1 MIGTR
6 RISGNATNLHQNRW
20 KRYAMGVQKTSSLR
34 KPTAAAFGLSAQRMM
49 GNYSSSFWPKKDQ
62 IHTMLSQQNRR
73 NARNSGD
80 IKIGKEIRGYEHTT
94 RTRKAPEPYPSIQE
108 LYRRSR
114 MVGYHG
120 HRSTEYEQE
129 F

>member
-6 RISGNATNLHQNRW
+6 RISGTATSLHQNRW

-49 GNYSSSFWPKKDQ
+49 ENYSSSSWPKKDQ

-73 NARNSGD
+73 NVRNSGD
-80 IKIGKEIRGYEHTT
+80 IKIGKTLYVKSQNRER
-94 RTRKAPEPYPSIQE
+94 RKQ
-108 LYRRSR
+108 
-114 MVGYHG
+114 
-120 HRSTEYEQE
+120 
-129 F
+129 